1 MVIGLKRAPRLNPP
15 ARACIYGTARGARRA
30 PFRWARGITSFMLHA
45 QIESPRRLPGITVK
59 G

>member
-1 MVIGLKRAPRLNPP
+1 LNHT
-15 ARACIYGTARGARRA
+15 ARACIYGTPEARGA

-45 QIESPRRLPGITVK
+45 QIESPPRLRRITVK

>member
-1 MVIGLKRAPRLNPP
+1 LNQTV
-15 ARACIYGTARGARRA
+15 RACIYGTARRARGA

-45 QIESPRRLPGITVK
+45 NNRIAAVLPRITVK